1 MKQVLFSVLS
11 AALLL
16 SVVSCG
22 DQKKRTLSEE
32 GEKKQVSGIA
42 SHVINQTVE
51 NLREEE
57 EDNTETPSKSLAD
70 APTDVKELAAWI
82 EVPFVDED
90 NVPLMG
96 KDYVYEGLGDMF
108 RFYVT
113 GGKNDT
119 AFGQVQWII
128 PQRTKGPIVYD
139 LHPMGHSI
147 YRLTDEG
154 TDDTR
159 GYIFVASD
167 NRLLV
172 PDGVR
177 VKEYIIKD

>member
-70 APTDVKELAAWI
+70 APTDVKELAAWL

-90 NVPLMG
+90 NIPLMG

-108 RFYVT
+108 RFYLT
-113 GGKNDT
+113 GGKNNT
-119 AFGQVQWII
+119 AVDYSATHQGADCLRPAPHGAQHL
-128 PQRTKGPIVYD
+128 PAYGRR
-139 LHPMGHSI
+139 H
-147 YRLTDEG
+147 
-154 TDDTR
+154 
-159 GYIFVASD
+159 
-167 NRLLV
+167 
-172 PDGVR
+172 
-177 VKEYIIKD
+177 